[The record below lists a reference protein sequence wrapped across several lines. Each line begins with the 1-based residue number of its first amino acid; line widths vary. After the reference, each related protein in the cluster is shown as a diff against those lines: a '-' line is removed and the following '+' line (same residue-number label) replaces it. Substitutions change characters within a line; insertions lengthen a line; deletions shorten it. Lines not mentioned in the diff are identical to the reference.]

1 MKDKLQKKDMTFLLA
16 LAGFGF
22 LCVLRYYNEN
32 MMQHLW
38 ALSILGNRRI
48 IQVMTAVF
56 FLILI
61 GVAGQALRKVSKE
74 NRSGIYYMATLLA
87 VCLMPMFICDSY
99 MGSPDLYAWVIILLC
114 IVALLDGRCDGIVL
128 PGILLAAYTC
138 PMIVFSGGALLFAA
152 VLAKG
157 MCEDNKRNM
166 VQAAGMVV
174 MALVAFV
181 LAKGTYG
188 FAADVQGRISGK
200 RFLVIVLLFLPYIY
214 AIFQFFAS
222 LINEQTDGRHRL
234 AYLLCGLGSVPGFL
248 LWAYLGDYCRAVIYA
263 FVYYLLLLLI
273 LYCQD
278 LAFQTSWNTFRLWI
292 KEKVVLEPVV
302 VIYPLIILTFWM
314 VSNDFIDAE
323 SIIEFTR

>member
-1 MKDKLQKKDMTFLLA
+1 MRDILKKSDKMFLLA

-22 LCVLRYYNEN
+22 LCVMRYYNGN

-48 IQVMTAVF
+48 IQGMTAVF

-87 VCLMPMFICDSY
+87 IFLMPMFICDSY

-128 PGILLAAYTC
+128 PGILLAAYVC
-138 PMIVFSGGALLFAA
+138 PMIVFSGGAILFIAM
-152 VLAKG
+152 LAKG
-157 MCEDNKRNM
+157 LREDNKRNV

-214 AIFQFFAS
+214 AILKFFVS
-222 LINEQTDGRHRL
+222 LIKEQTDGKSRL
-234 AYLLCGLGSVPGFL
+234 AYFLCGLGATPGFL

-263 FVYYLLLLLI
+263 FAYYLLLLLI

-278 LAFQTSWNTFRLWI
+278 VDFQTSWNTFRLWI

-314 VSNDFIDAE
+314 ISNDFIDAE

>member
-1 MKDKLQKKDMTFLLA
+1 MKDILKKSDKMFLLA

-22 LCVLRYYNEN
+22 LCVMRYYNGN

-48 IQVMTAVF
+48 IQGTTAVV

-87 VCLMPMFICDSY
+87 VFLMPMFICDSY
-99 MGSPDLYAWVIILLC
+99 MGSPDLYAWIIILLC
-114 IVALLDGRCDGIVL
+114 IVALFDGRCDGIVL
-128 PGILLAAYTC
+128 PGILLAAYIC
-138 PMIVFSGGALLFAA
+138 PMIVFSGGAILFIAM
-152 VLAKG
+152 LAKG
-157 MCEDNKRNM
+157 LREDNKRNV

-214 AIFQFFAS
+214 AILKFFVS
-222 LINEQTDGRHRL
+222 LIKEQTDGKSRL
-234 AYLLCGLGSVPGFL
+234 AYFLCGLGATPGFL

-263 FVYYLLLLLI
+263 FAYYLLLLLI

-278 LAFQTSWNTFRLWI
+278 VDFQTSWNTFRLWI

-314 VSNDFIDAE
+314 ISNDFIDAE

>member
-1 MKDKLQKKDMTFLLA
+1 MKDKLQKEDMTFLLA

-38 ALSILGNRRI
+38 AVSVMGNRRI
-48 IQVMTAVF
+48 IQGMTAVF

-61 GVAGQALRKVSKE
+61 GVTRQALRKVSKE

-87 VCLMPMFICDSY
+87 IFLMPMFICDSY

-128 PGILLAAYTC
+128 PGILLAAYVC
-138 PMIVFSGGALLFAA
+138 PMIVFSGGAILFT
-152 VLAKG
+152 VMLTKG
-157 MCEDNKRNM
+157 LCEDDKRNIA
-166 VQAAGMVV
+166 QAFGMVV

-181 LAKGTYG
+181 FARGTYG

-214 AIFQFFAS
+214 AIVKFFVS
-222 LINEQTDGRHRL
+222 LIKEQADGKRRL
-234 AYLLCGLGSVPGFL
+234 AYFLCGLGAVPGFL

-263 FVYYLLLLLI
+263 FVYYFLLLLV
-273 LYCQD
+273 LYCQNVD
-278 LAFQTSWNTFRLWI
+278 FQTSWNTFRLWI
-292 KEKVVLEPVV
+292 KEKVVLEPVI

>member
-1 MKDKLQKKDMTFLLA
+1 MRDILKKSDKMFLFA

-22 LCVLRYYNEN
+22 LCVMRYYNGN

-48 IQVMTAVF
+48 IQGTTAVF

-61 GVAGQALRKVSKE
+61 GVAGQALRKISKE

-87 VCLMPMFICDSY
+87 VFLMPMFICDSY
-99 MGSPDLYAWVIILLC
+99 MGSPDLYAWIIILLC
-114 IVALLDGRCDGIVL
+114 IVACLDGRCDGVVL
-128 PGILLAAYTC
+128 PGILLAAYIC
-138 PMIVFSGGALLFAA
+138 PMIAFSGGALLFTAM
-152 VLAKG
+152 LAKG
-157 MCEDNKRNM
+157 LCEDNKRNI
-166 VQAAGMVV
+166 VQAVGMVI

-181 LAKGTYG
+181 LARGTYG

-214 AIFQFFAS
+214 AIFKFFVA
-222 LINEQTDGRHRL
+222 LIKEQMDRRHRL
-234 AYLLCGLGSVPGFL
+234 AYLLCGLGAVPGFM
-248 LWAYLGDYCRAVIYA
+248 LWAYLGDYCRAVIYV

-273 LYCQD
+273 RYCQD
-278 LAFQTSWNTFRLWI
+278 MAFQTSWNTFRLWI

>member
-32 MMQHLW
+32 IMQHLW

-48 IQVMTAVF
+48 IQGMTAVF
-56 FLILI
+56 FFILI

-87 VCLMPMFICDSY
+87 VFLMPMFICDSY
-99 MGSPDLYAWVIILLC
+99 MGSPDLYAWVIILIC
-114 IVALLDGRCDGIVL
+114 ISAFLNGRCDGIIL
-128 PGILLAAYTC
+128 PGILLATYIC
-138 PMIVFSGGALLFAA
+138 PMIVFSGGAVLFTAM
-152 VLAKG
+152 LAKG
-157 MCEDNKRNM
+157 LCEDNKRNIA
-166 VQAAGMVV
+166 QAVGMVV

-214 AIFQFFAS
+214 GILKFFVV
-222 LINEQTDGRHRL
+222 LIKEQTDRRHRL
-234 AYLLCGLGSVPGFL
+234 AYLLCVLGTVPGFM

-263 FVYYLLLLLI
+263 FVYYLLLLLTR
-273 LYCQD
+273 YCQD
-278 LAFQTSWNTFRLWI
+278 LEFQASWNTFRLRI

-314 VSNDFIDAE
+314 ISNDFIDAE
-323 SIIEFTR
+323 MIIEFTR

>member
-1 MKDKLQKKDMTFLLA
+1 MKDKLQKKDITFLLA
-16 LAGFGF
+16 LAGFGV

-38 ALSILGNRRI
+38 AVSLMGNRRI
-48 IQVMTAVF
+48 IQGMTVVL

-61 GVAGQALRKVSKE
+61 GTAAQALCKVSEE
-74 NRSGIYYMATLLA
+74 NRSGIYYLATLLA
-87 VCLMPMFICDSY
+87 VFLMPMFICDSY

-128 PGILLAAYTC
+128 PGILLAAYVC
-138 PMIVFSGGALLFAA
+138 PMIVFSGGAILFT
-152 VLAKG
+152 VMLAKG
-157 MCEDNKRNM
+157 LCEDDKRNIA
-166 VQAAGMVV
+166 QAVGMVV

-181 LAKGTYG
+181 FARGTYG

-214 AIFQFFAS
+214 AILKFFVS
-222 LINEQTDGRHRL
+222 LIKEQADGKRRL
-234 AYLLCGLGSVPGFL
+234 AYFLCGLGAVPGFL

-263 FVYYLLLLLI
+263 FIYYLLLLML

-278 LAFQTSWNTFRLWI
+278 AAFQISWNTFRLWI
-292 KEKVVLEPVV
+292 KEKVILEPVI

>member
-1 MKDKLQKKDMTFLLA
+1 MTFLLA

-48 IQVMTAVF
+48 IQGMTAVF

-61 GVAGQALRKVSKE
+61 GVAGQALRKVIKE

-128 PGILLAAYTC
+128 PGILLAAYIC
-138 PMIVFSGGALLFAA
+138 PMIAFSGGALLFTAM
-152 VLAKG
+152 LAKG
-157 MCEDNKRNM
+157 LCEDNKRNI

-174 MALVAFV
+174 MAFVAFV
-181 LAKGTYG
+181 LAKETYG

-214 AIFQFFAS
+214 AIFKFFVA
-222 LINEQTDGRHRL
+222 LIKEQMDRRHRL
-234 AYLLCGLGSVPGFL
+234 AYLLCGLGAAPGFL

-273 LYCQD
+273 RYCQD

>member
-48 IQVMTAVF
+48 IQGMTAVF

-128 PGILLAAYTC
+128 PGILLAAYIC

-166 VQAAGMVV
+166 AQAAGMVV
-174 MALVAFV
+174 MTFVAFV
-181 LAKGTYG
+181 LAKETYG

-200 RFLVIVLLFLPYIY
+200 RFLVIVLLFLPYTY
-214 AIFQFFAS
+214 AIFCLSDKRTDRWTAQAGLSFVWSWLRSGLFAVGLS
-222 LINEQTDGRHRL
+222 GRLLPGGHICFCILPVTAVDPVLSGSGISDIMEYISTVDQRKSGFRAGCCDLSIDHSDILDG
-234 AYLLCGLGSVPGFL
+234 
-248 LWAYLGDYCRAVIYA
+248 I
-263 FVYYLLLLLI
+263 
-273 LYCQD
+273 Q
-278 LAFQTSWNTFRLWI
+278 
-292 KEKVVLEPVV
+292 
-302 VIYPLIILTFWM
+302 
-314 VSNDFIDAE
+314 
-323 SIIEFTR
+323 

>member
-1 MKDKLQKKDMTFLLA
+1 MRDILKKSDKMFLLA

-22 LCVLRYYNEN
+22 LCVMRYYNGN

-48 IQVMTAVF
+48 IQGMTAVF

-87 VCLMPMFICDSY
+87 IFLMPMFICDSY
-99 MGSPDLYAWVIILLC
+99 MGSPDLYAWIIILLC
-114 IVALLDGRCDGIVL
+114 IVALFDGRCDGIVL
-128 PGILLAAYTC
+128 PGILLAAYIC
-138 PMIVFSGGALLFAA
+138 PMIVFSGGAILFIAM
-152 VLAKG
+152 LAKG
-157 MCEDNKRNM
+157 LREDNKRNV

-214 AIFQFFAS
+214 AILKFFVS
-222 LINEQTDGRHRL
+222 LIKEQTDGKSRL
-234 AYLLCGLGSVPGFL
+234 AYFLCGLGATPGFL

-263 FVYYLLLLLI
+263 FAYYLLLLLI

-278 LAFQTSWNTFRLWI
+278 VDFQTSWNTFRLWI

-314 VSNDFIDAE
+314 ISNDFIDAE

>member
-1 MKDKLQKKDMTFLLA
+1 MTFLLA

-48 IQVMTAVF
+48 IQGMTAVF

-128 PGILLAAYTC
+128 PGILLAAYIC

-166 VQAAGMVV
+166 VRAAGMVV
-174 MALVAFV
+174 MAFVAFV
-181 LAKGTYG
+181 LAKETYG
-188 FAADVQGRISGK
+188 FATDVQGRISGK

>member
-48 IQVMTAVF
+48 IQGMTAVF

-128 PGILLAAYTC
+128 PGILLAAYIC

-166 VQAAGMVV
+166 VRAAGMVV
-174 MALVAFV
+174 MAFVAFV
-181 LAKGTYG
+181 LAKETYG
-188 FAADVQGRISGK
+188 FATDVQGRISGK

>member
-1 MKDKLQKKDMTFLLA
+1 MTFLLA

-48 IQVMTAVF
+48 IQGMTAVF

>member
-1 MKDKLQKKDMTFLLA
+1 MKDKLKKKDMTFLLA

-48 IQVMTAVF
+48 IQGMTAVF

-128 PGILLAAYTC
+128 PGILLAAYIC

-166 VQAAGMVV
+166 VRAAGMVV
-174 MALVAFV
+174 MAFVAFV
-181 LAKGTYG
+181 LAKETYG
-188 FAADVQGRISGK
+188 FATDVQGRISGK

>member
-48 IQVMTAVF
+48 IQGMTAVF

-99 MGSPDLYAWVIILLC
+99 MGSPDLYAWVIILIC
-114 IVALLDGRCDGIVL
+114 IAAFLNGRCDGIIL
-128 PGILLAAYTC
+128 PGILLAAYIC

-157 MCEDNKRNM
+157 MWEDNKRNM

-174 MALVAFV
+174 MAFVAFV
-181 LAKGTYG
+181 LAKETYG

-214 AIFQFFAS
+214 GILKFFVV
-222 LINEQTDGRHRL
+222 LIKEQTDGRHRL

-273 LYCQD
+273 LYCQE

>member
-48 IQVMTAVF
+48 IQGMTAVF

-61 GVAGQALRKVSKE
+61 GVAGQALRKVIKE

-128 PGILLAAYTC
+128 PGILLAAYIC

>member
-48 IQVMTAVF
+48 IQGMTAVF

-61 GVAGQALRKVSKE
+61 GVAGQALRKVIKE

-128 PGILLAAYTC
+128 PGILLAAYIC
-138 PMIVFSGGALLFAA
+138 PMIAFSGGALLFTAM
-152 VLAKG
+152 LAKG
-157 MCEDNKRNM
+157 LCEDNKRNI

-174 MALVAFV
+174 MAFVAFV
-181 LAKGTYG
+181 LAKETYG

-214 AIFQFFAS
+214 AIFKFFVA
-222 LINEQTDGRHRL
+222 LIKEQMDRRHRL
-234 AYLLCGLGSVPGFL
+234 AYLLCGLGAAPGFL

-273 LYCQD
+273 RYCQD

>member
-48 IQVMTAVF
+48 IQGMTAVF

>member
-1 MKDKLQKKDMTFLLA
+1 MFLLA

-22 LCVLRYYNEN
+22 LCVMRYYNGN

-48 IQVMTAVF
+48 IQGMTAVF

-128 PGILLAAYTC
+128 PGILLAAYIC

-166 VQAAGMVV
+166 VLAAGMVI

-181 LAKGTYG
+181 LARGTYG

-200 RFLVIVLLFLPYIY
+200 RFLVIILLFLPYIY
-214 AIFQFFAS
+214 AIFKFFVA
-222 LINEQTDGRHRL
+222 LIKEQMDRRHRL
-234 AYLLCGLGSVPGFL
+234 AYLLCGLGAVPGFM

>member
-1 MKDKLQKKDMTFLLA
+1 MKDKLQKEDMTFLLA

-38 ALSILGNRRI
+38 AVSVMGNRRI
-48 IQVMTAVF
+48 IQGMTAVF

-61 GVAGQALRKVSKE
+61 GVTRQALRKVSKE

-87 VCLMPMFICDSY
+87 IFLMPMFICDSY

-128 PGILLAAYTC
+128 PGILLAAYVC
-138 PMIVFSGGALLFAA
+138 PMIVFSGGAILFT
-152 VLAKG
+152 VMLTKG
-157 MCEDNKRNM
+157 LCEDDKRNIA
-166 VQAAGMVV
+166 QAVGMVV

-181 LAKGTYG
+181 FARGTYG

-214 AIFQFFAS
+214 AIVKFFVS
-222 LINEQTDGRHRL
+222 LIKEQADGKRRL
-234 AYLLCGLGSVPGFL
+234 AYFLCGLGAVPGFL

-263 FVYYLLLLLI
+263 FIYYLLLLML

-278 LAFQTSWNTFRLWI
+278 AAFQISWNTFRLWI

>member
-1 MKDKLQKKDMTFLLA
+1 MTFLLA

-48 IQVMTAVF
+48 IQGMTAVF

-99 MGSPDLYAWVIILLC
+99 MGSPDLYAWVIILIC
-114 IVALLDGRCDGIVL
+114 IAAFLNGRCDGIIL
-128 PGILLAAYTC
+128 PGILLAAYIC

-157 MCEDNKRNM
+157 MWEDNKRNM

-174 MALVAFV
+174 MAFVAFV
-181 LAKGTYG
+181 LAKETYG

-214 AIFQFFAS
+214 GILKFFVV
-222 LINEQTDGRHRL
+222 LIKEQTDGRHRL

-273 LYCQD
+273 LYCQE

>member
-1 MKDKLQKKDMTFLLA
+1 MRDILKKSDKMFLLA

-22 LCVLRYYNEN
+22 LCVMRYYNGN

-48 IQVMTAVF
+48 TQGMTAVF

-87 VCLMPMFICDSY
+87 IFLMPMFICDSY

-128 PGILLAAYTC
+128 PGILLAAYVC
-138 PMIVFSGGALLFAA
+138 PMIVFSGGAILFTAM
-152 VLAKG
+152 LAKG
-157 MCEDNKRNM
+157 LCEDNKRNI

-181 LAKGTYG
+181 FARGTYG

-214 AIFQFFAS
+214 AIFKFFVA
-222 LINEQTDGRHRL
+222 LIKEQMDRRHRL
-234 AYLLCGLGSVPGFL
+234 AYLLCGLGAVPGFM
-248 LWAYLGDYCRAVIYA
+248 LWAYLGDYCRAVIYV

-273 LYCQD
+273 RYCQD
-278 LAFQTSWNTFRLWI
+278 MAFQTSWNTFRLWI

>member
-1 MKDKLQKKDMTFLLA
+1 MKDILKKSDKMFLLA

-22 LCVLRYYNEN
+22 LCVMRYYNGN

-48 IQVMTAVF
+48 IQGMTAVL
-56 FLILI
+56 FLVLN
-61 GVAGQALRKVSKE
+61 GTTAQALRKVSKE

-87 VCLMPMFICDSY
+87 VFLMPMFICDSY
-99 MGSPDLYAWVIILLC
+99 MGSPDLYAWIIILLC
-114 IVALLDGRCDGIVL
+114 IVALFDGRCDGIVL
-128 PGILLAAYTC
+128 PGILLAAYIC
-138 PMIVFSGGALLFAA
+138 PMIVFSGGAILFIAM
-152 VLAKG
+152 LAKSLR
-157 MCEDNKRNM
+157 EDNKRNV

-214 AIFQFFAS
+214 AILKFFVS
-222 LINEQTDGRHRL
+222 LIKEQTDGKSRL
-234 AYLLCGLGSVPGFL
+234 AYFLCGLGATPGFL

-263 FVYYLLLLLI
+263 FAYYLLLLLI

-278 LAFQTSWNTFRLWI
+278 VDFQTSWNTFRLWI

-314 VSNDFIDAE
+314 ISNDFIDAE

>member
-48 IQVMTAVF
+48 IQGMTAVF

-138 PMIVFSGGALLFAA
+138 PMIAFSGGALLFAA

-200 RFLVIVLLFLPYIY
+200 RFLVIVLFFLPYIY
-214 AIFQFFAS
+214 AIFKFFVA
-222 LINEQTDGRHRL
+222 LIKEQTDGRHRL

>member
-1 MKDKLQKKDMTFLLA
+1 MGTIHSGKPTYHTGDDS
-16 LAGFGF
+16 
-22 LCVLRYYNEN
+22 
-32 MMQHLW
+32 
-38 ALSILGNRRI
+38 SI
-48 IQVMTAVF
+48 

-87 VCLMPMFICDSY
+87 VFLMPMFICDSY
-99 MGSPDLYAWVIILLC
+99 MGSPDLYAWIIILLC
-114 IVALLDGRCDGIVL
+114 IVALFDGRCDGIVL
-128 PGILLAAYTC
+128 PGILLAAYIC
-138 PMIVFSGGALLFAA
+138 PMIVFSGGAILFIAM
-152 VLAKG
+152 LAKG
-157 MCEDNKRNM
+157 LREDNKRNV

-214 AIFQFFAS
+214 AILKFFVS
-222 LINEQTDGRHRL
+222 LIKEQTDGKSRL
-234 AYLLCGLGSVPGFL
+234 AYFLCGLGATPGFL

-263 FVYYLLLLLI
+263 FAYYLLLLLI

-278 LAFQTSWNTFRLWI
+278 VDFQTSWNTFRLWI

-314 VSNDFIDAE
+314 ISNDFIDAE

>member
-1 MKDKLQKKDMTFLLA
+1 MKDKLQKKDITFLLA
-16 LAGFGF
+16 LAGFGV

-38 ALSILGNRRI
+38 AVPLMGNRRI
-48 IQVMTAVF
+48 IQGMTVVL

-61 GVAGQALRKVSKE
+61 GTAAQALCKVSEE
-74 NRSGIYYMATLLA
+74 NRTAIYYMATLLA
-87 VCLMPMFICDSY
+87 VFFMPMFICDSY
-99 MGSPDLYAWVIILLC
+99 MGSPDLYAWSLVLLC
-114 IVALLDGRCDGIVL
+114 LVAFMRGCDGLAL
-128 PGILLAAYTC
+128 PGMLLAVYVC
-138 PMIVFSGGALLFAA
+138 PMIVFSGGAVLFAA

-157 MCEDNKRNM
+157 LREDNKRNV

-214 AIFQFFAS
+214 VILKFFVS
-222 LINEQTDGRHRL
+222 LIKEQTDGKRRL
-234 AYLLCGLGSVPGFL
+234 TYLLCGLGAVPGFL

-263 FVYYLLLLLI
+263 FIYYLLLLML

-278 LAFQTSWNTFRLWI
+278 AAFQISWNTFRLWI
-292 KEKVVLEPVV
+292 KEKVVLEPVI

>member
-1 MKDKLQKKDMTFLLA
+1 MTFLLA

-48 IQVMTAVF
+48 IQGMTAVF

-61 GVAGQALRKVSKE
+61 GVAGQALRKVIKE

-128 PGILLAAYTC
+128 PGILLAAYIC

-174 MALVAFV
+174 MAFVAFV
-181 LAKGTYG
+181 LAKETYG

-214 AIFQFFAS
+214 AIFKFFVA
-222 LINEQTDGRHRL
+222 LIKEQMDRRHRL
-234 AYLLCGLGSVPGFL
+234 AYLLCGLGAAPGFL

-273 LYCQD
+273 RYCQD

>member
-1 MKDKLQKKDMTFLLA
+1 
-16 LAGFGF
+16 
-22 LCVLRYYNEN
+22 
-32 MMQHLW
+32 
-38 ALSILGNRRI
+38 
-48 IQVMTAVF
+48 
-56 FLILI
+56 
-61 GVAGQALRKVSKE
+61 
-74 NRSGIYYMATLLA
+74 MATLLA

-128 PGILLAAYTC
+128 PGILLAAYIC

-174 MALVAFV
+174 MAFVAFV
-181 LAKGTYG
+181 LAKETYG

-222 LINEQTDGRHRL
+222 LIKEQTDGRHRL

-248 LWAYLGDYCRAVIYA
+248 LWAYLGDYCRAVIYT

>member
-48 IQVMTAVF
+48 IQGMTAVF

-61 GVAGQALRKVSKE
+61 GVAGQALRKVIKE

-128 PGILLAAYTC
+128 PGILLAAYIC

-174 MALVAFV
+174 MAFVAFV
-181 LAKGTYG
+181 LAKETYG

-214 AIFQFFAS
+214 AIFKFFVA
-222 LINEQTDGRHRL
+222 LIKEQMDRRHRL
-234 AYLLCGLGSVPGFL
+234 AYLLCGLGAAPGFL

-273 LYCQD
+273 RYCQD

>member
-1 MKDKLQKKDMTFLLA
+1 MKDILKKSDKMFLLA

-22 LCVLRYYNEN
+22 LCVMRYYNGN

-48 IQVMTAVF
+48 IQGTTAVF

-74 NRSGIYYMATLLA
+74 NRRGIYYMATLLA
-87 VCLMPMFICDSY
+87 VFLMPMFICDSY
-99 MGSPDLYAWVIILLC
+99 MGSPDLYAWIIILLC
-114 IVALLDGRCDGIVL
+114 IVALFDGRCDGIVL
-128 PGILLAAYTC
+128 PGILLAAYIC
-138 PMIVFSGGALLFAA
+138 PMIVFSGGAILFIAM
-152 VLAKG
+152 LAKG
-157 MCEDNKRNM
+157 LREDNKRNV

-214 AIFQFFAS
+214 AILKFFVS
-222 LINEQTDGRHRL
+222 LIKEQTDGKSRL
-234 AYLLCGLGSVPGFL
+234 AYFLCGLGATPGFL

-263 FVYYLLLLLI
+263 FAYYLLLLLI

-278 LAFQTSWNTFRLWI
+278 VDFQTSWNTFRLWI

-314 VSNDFIDAE
+314 ISNDFIDAE